1 MPADKL
7 QITLAGREHV
17 VEAGTTAGQAL
28 GGPGGLSSRIPNG
41 TVRGDAVIA
50 AL

>member
-17 VEAGTTAGQAL
+17 VEAGTTAAQAL
-28 GGPGGLSSRIPNG
+28 GGPGGLVFSHPQRNG
-41 TVRGDAVIA
+41 TR
-50 AL
+50 

>member
-1 MPADKL
+1 VPADKL

-28 GGPGGLSSRIPNG
+28 ASTGVTPQDSRNAIVKP
-41 TVRGDAVIA
+41 RP
-50 AL
+50 